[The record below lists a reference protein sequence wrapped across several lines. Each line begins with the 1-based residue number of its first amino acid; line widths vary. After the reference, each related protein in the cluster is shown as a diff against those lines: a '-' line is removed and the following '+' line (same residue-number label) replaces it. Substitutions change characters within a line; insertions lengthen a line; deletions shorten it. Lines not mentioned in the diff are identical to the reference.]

1 MDLIE
6 INEYCTLIE
15 KWYKDTYNVEYNE
28 YEAEDN
34 YADKFEISMGFLYEG
49 STKDQEYIRVDIVDK
64 NKVFLNKIK
73 YGFSS
78 FPENYSCL
86 S

>member
-6 INEYCTLIE
+6 INEYCALIE

-34 YADKFEISMGFLYEG
+34 YAAIHTEFKEKLILPYA
-49 STKDQEYIRVDIVDK
+49 I
-64 NKVFLNKIK
+64 
-73 YGFSS
+73 
-78 FPENYSCL
+78 
-86 S
+86 